1 MNYRRT
7 YRRGDGPLSP
17 SKVSFLR
24 TSLNQQYH
32 VAMDRMEG
40 RSVTRRVNLNSE
52 SFKPIHSGLYITG
65 RGMPQRMERE
75 TRRRERQYDAPA
87 AESGARLYDVDRYE
101 SPMDDP
107 RSRSYESPVD
117 DPRRRRYESPDEDPR
132 RRRYESPMDDPRS
145 RRYESPVD
153 DPHSRRYESP
163 DEEPRSRRYE
173 SPGTGVRREDRTA
186 EFQERLQRF
195 REKADRI
202 MAENMDASK
211 DEEPEPQRRV
221 HFANIEPQEEE
232 ESFHEVPVP
241 RNEVEPVFE
250 EEEEDEN
257 KGLDF
262 YQMFE
267 KFKARTEAMLGEG
280 ACAKQDTAAKAAPPP
295 KPDHEE
301 FEVTQEEEE
310 EAEPPQQIRRE
321 VKAPPVNRREDPP
334 KVDRGDDLSN
344 RISDRLEAFKR
355 RAAQA
360 IEVDDVSVEEDL
372 EDGQFGAIEEEEE
385 IGDFDD
391 VEDDQY

>member
-1 MNYRRT
+1 M
-7 YRRGDGPLSP
+7 
-17 SKVSFLR
+17 
-24 TSLNQQYH
+24 
-32 VAMDRMEG
+32 
-40 RSVTRRVNLNSE
+40 TRRVNLTSD

-65 RGMPQRMERE
+65 RGLPQRMERE

-87 AESGARLYDVDRYE
+87 AESSTRKYDVDRYE

-107 RSRSYESPVD
+107 RRG
-117 DPRRRRYESPDEDPR
+117 
-132 RRRYESPMDDPRS
+132 RYESPMDDSRS

-153 DPHSRRYESP
+153 DPRRGRYESP
-163 DEEPRSRRYE
+163 VDDPRRGRYE
-173 SPGTGVRREDRTA
+173 SPVEEPRRGRYESPVDDSGARKYEAAAEDPRRRYDSPGTGARREDRTA

-211 DEEPEPQRRV
+211 GEAEEPEPQRRV

-232 ESFHEVPVP
+232 ESFHGLPVA

-280 ACAKQDTAAKAAPPP
+280 ACAKQDTAAKEAPQT
-295 KPDHEE
+295 PDHEE
-301 FEVTQEEEE
+301 FEATQEEEE
-310 EAEPPQQIRRE
+310 DVEPPQQMKRE
-321 VKAPPVNRREDPP
+321 VKAAPVKRQEDPP

-360 IEVDDVSVEEDL
+360 IEVDNVSVEEDL
-372 EDGQFGAIEEEEE
+372 EDGQFSAIEEEE
-385 IGDFDD
+385 DFGD

>member
-87 AESGARLYDVDRYE
+87 AESGARQYDVD
-101 SPMDDP
+101 
-107 RSRSYESPVD
+107 
-117 DPRRRRYESPDEDPR
+117 
-132 RRRYESPMDDPRS
+132 RYESPMDDPRS